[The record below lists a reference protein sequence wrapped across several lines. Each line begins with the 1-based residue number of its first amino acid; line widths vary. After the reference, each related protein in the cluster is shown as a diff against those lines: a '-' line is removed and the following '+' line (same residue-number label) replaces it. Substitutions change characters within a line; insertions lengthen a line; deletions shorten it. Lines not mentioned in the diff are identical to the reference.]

1 MSAPPDT
8 HAGSGPG
15 HDDHGSTGHDEVR
28 IPSDAELAEMS
39 TDDLVRLGNRIDDIE
54 VVSGQSR
61 FPVPGTRAEKRAERQ
76 VAGWFVMAAVAGLL
90 FLVAFVFWPWEYRPA
105 GEEGSLIYALYTP
118 VIGVTFGFAVL
129 GIGMGVIAY
138 SKKLLPEDVTIQ
150 QRHDG
155 RSSELERRT
164 AAARLVQAGQQSG
177 ITRRKLIV
185 RSVGAA
191 GGFLG
196 LGLVVVALGGLIKNP
211 WKEGPNSALWTT
223 QWAAPEGERVYLRRN
238 TGEPE
243 EVVLVKPGDLSPGS
257 METIFPFKASELK
270 DPNRLAAALATQ
282 GSSALFGESDLKS
295 PEETAAVLRSPD
307 SPVMLIHLRANVP
320 VIKRAGQED
329 FNYGSLFA
337 FSKICSHMGCPTSLY
352 EDQTMR
358 ILCPCH
364 QSQFQANEYAKPV
377 FGPAARPLAQLPIT
391 VDDQGYLYA
400 RSDFIEPVGPAFWER
415 RS

>member
-1 MSAPPDT
+1 MSAPPDPSKT
-8 HAGSGPG
+8 SADREPNEPHPAEATP
-15 HDDHGSTGHDEVR
+15 R

-39 TDDLVRLGNRIDDIE
+39 TEDLVRLGNRIDDIE
-54 VVSGQSR
+54 VVSSRER

-76 VAGWFVMAAVAGLL
+76 VAGWFITATISGIA
-90 FLVAFVFWPWEYRPA
+90 FLVAFIWWPWEYVPTD
-105 GEEGSLIYALYTP
+105 EEGALAYALYTP
-118 VIGVTFGFAVL
+118 IIGFTFGLAVL
-129 GIGMGVIAY
+129 AVGMGVIAY
-138 SKKLLPEDVTIQ
+138 SKKLLPEDLTIQ

-155 RSSELERRT
+155 RSSEVDRRT
-164 AAARLVQAGQQSG
+164 AAARLVQTGQQSG
-177 ITRRKLIV
+177 IARRKLII

-191 GGFLG
+191 GGVLG
-196 LGLVVVALGGLIKNP
+196 LGVLVAAFGGLVKNP
-211 WKEGPNSALWTT
+211 WKEGEDSALLVTDWKS
-223 QWAAPEGERVYLRRN
+223 EHGERVYLRRN
-238 TGEPE
+238 TGVPS
-243 EVVLVKPGDLSPGS
+243 EVVLVKAGDLEPGAI
-257 METIFPFKASELK
+257 ETVYPFREEDRT
-270 DPNRLAAALATQ
+270 DPEHLA
-282 GSSALFGESDLKS
+282 EI
-295 PEETAAVLRSPD
+295 LRSSD
-307 SPVMLIHLRANVP
+307 SPVMLIHLRPNVP

-337 FSKICSHMGCPTSLY
+337 YSKICSHMGCPTSLY

-377 FGPAARPLAQLPIT
+377 FGPATRPLAQLPIT